1 MPYGNFT
8 AFHYWC
14 GAMAELLKI
23 DDPKAGK
30 SAGFAPFALGFR
42 PFFIAAGVIGV
53 LLVLL
58 WLAGLP
64 SGMSFLHYYPAN
76 VWHGHEM
83 IYGYG
88 VAVVAGFLLTAVG
101 NWTGLALP
109 TGRPLAALV
118 ALWLAGRIAALLPLP
133 GVLIALVDAAFLPL
147 LALVVARPLI
157 RARNKNNY
165 SVIAM
170 LLLMTLGN
178 VLVHLELNGAVADV
192 AATGLMLGLYMLLYL
207 LILVGGRIIPFFTE
221 KGVGNGFKSRR
232 RPVVEGMVFASL
244 LVLIALGSAGVD
256 PAYVGIIALFAAS
269 VNIIRYAGWYTGGM
283 WKVPLLWILHLGYLW
298 LIAGMLLQAAG
309 AFGLA
314 DPALM
319 LHAYGI
325 GGLGALTLGMMA
337 RVAIGHT
344 GRVMKLTSA
353 WMVWSFALM
362 ILAGLVRVIF
372 PLLPAMH
379 HVGVVVSGLLWAL
392 AFAIFVAVYTPIL
405 IRPRVDG
412 RPG

>member
-1 MPYGNFT
+1 
-8 AFHYWC
+8 
-14 GAMAELLKI
+14 MAELLKI

-30 SAGFAPFALGFR
+30 SAAYTPFALGFR
-42 PFFIAAGVIGV
+42 PFFLAAGLSGAV
-53 LLVLL
+53 LALL
-58 WLAGLP
+58 WLAGLRAGTP
-64 SGMSFLHYYPAN
+64 FVHYYPPSL
-76 VWHGHEM
+76 WHGHEM

-118 ALWLAGRIAALLPLP
+118 ALWFAGRVAPLLPLP
-133 GVLIALVDAAFLPL
+133 GALIALADAAFLPL

-170 LLLMTLGN
+170 LAFMTLGN
-178 VLVHLELNGAVADV
+178 VLVHLELNGVLREV
-192 AATGLMLGLYMLLYL
+192 SGTGLMLGLYMLLYL
-207 LILVGGRIIPFFTE
+207 LVLVGGRIIPFFTE
-221 KGVGNGFKSRR
+221 KGVGSGFKARR
-232 RPVVEGMVFASL
+232 HPVVEGLVFASL
-244 LVLIALGSAGVD
+244 LSLIALGSAGVD
-256 PAYVGIIALFAAS
+256 PVYVGIFALFAAI
-269 VNIIRYAGWYTGGM
+269 VNLVRYAGWYTNAL

-298 LIAGMLLQAAG
+298 LIAGMLLQAAA
-309 AFGLA
+309 AFGMGERM
-314 DPALM
+314 LM

-325 GGLGALTLGMMA
+325 GGLGALSLGMMA

-344 GRVMKLTSA
+344 GRVMKLTSP

-362 ILAGLVRVIF
+362 ILAALSRVALAWLPGLNGI
-372 PLLPAMH
+372 
-379 HVGVVVSGLLWAL
+379 GVLVSGLLWAL

-412 RPG
+412 RAG